1 MAKNKVISLKIS
13 ADLWEKIETVKTLA
27 FEGNRTAL
35 VIKALSQFVAGYEND
50 IQEWAS
56 PAPQIAEAALTAAYI
71 RDVLLQGTAD
81 LEAIKQE
88 VEKVCHL
95 LN

>member
-1 MAKNKVISLKIS
+1 MVKGKSISVKIS
-13 ADLWEKIETVKTLA
+13 DDLLEKIERLKDLS
-27 FEGNRTAL
+27 FDGNRTTL
-35 VIKALSQFVAGYEND
+35 VIKALSDFVSSYEGGT
-50 IQEWAS
+50 QERAS
-56 PAPQIAEAALTAAYI
+56 PAPQVAEAALAAAYI